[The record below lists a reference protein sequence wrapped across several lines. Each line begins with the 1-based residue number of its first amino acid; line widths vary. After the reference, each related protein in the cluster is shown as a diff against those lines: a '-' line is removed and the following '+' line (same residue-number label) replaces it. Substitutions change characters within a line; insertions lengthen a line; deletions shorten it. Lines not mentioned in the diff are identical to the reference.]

1 MKKAMLSPLC
11 SALVIPGLGQ
21 VINEQLKKG
30 FCMLAIVFVFILAL
44 TFELYQL
51 TSAVLKSGLPNVR
64 GPETLMDRIM
74 AQDLTTL
81 VLIVAACYVLGT
93 HFSCFGFNQGLS
105 GQTPLARQDPQ
116 EGSKENAIYWWT

>member
-30 FCMLAIVFVFILAL
+30 CCMLAIVFVFILAL

-51 TSAVLKSGLPNVR
+51 TSTVLKSGLTHVQR
-64 GPETLMDRIM
+64 PETLMDRVM

-81 VLIVAACYVLGT
+81 GLLVAGFAVLWIYSVVDALIGGIKADHSEAV
-93 HFSCFGFNQGLS
+93 
-105 GQTPLARQDPQ
+105 QTQ
-116 EGSKENAIYWWT
+116 KES